1 MSQITLDSG
10 SNKKWMVMLG
20 VGMVAVVAAVWWTR
34 QPQAS
39 DRVQDVTP
47 GTSTALQA
55 SAQIEADKMANSPEA
70 AAMVAQQKEA
80 AKVLENQPDMK
91 PIIGPV
97 KERPPYVSQMEW
109 AMLQGVAQQQTDPD
123 KELTRMVN
131 FLRFTKQ
138 MELWEAMPKT
148 PENAAKRQAL
158 AAQLVDDLPSR
169 VTTGEL
175 DLKDAQ
181 GKLTAFLAEAVSDPN
196 VRRQREETESKRLQA
211 ASEAYKATEMAAQA
225 QRH

>member
-20 VGMVAVVAAVWWTR
+20 VGMAVVVAAVWWSR

-39 DRVQDVTP
+39 DRVQEAAPSTP
-47 GTSTALQA
+47 VQN
-55 SAQIEADKMANSPEA
+55 SAQAEAEKMAHSPEA

-80 AKVLENQPDMK
+80 AKVLENQPEMK

-109 AMLQGVAQQQTDPD
+109 AMLQGVAQQQNDPD

-131 FLRFTKQ
+131 FLRFSKQ
-138 MELWEAMPKT
+138 VELWEALPKT
-148 PENAAKRQAL
+148 PENAAKRQTL
-158 AAQLVDDLPSR
+158 AVQLVDDLPTR
-169 VTTGEL
+169 VINGEL

-181 GKLTAFLAEAVSDPN
+181 GKLAAFMADAVTDPN
-196 VRRQREETESKRLQA
+196 LRRQREETEVKHLLA
-211 ASEAYKATEMAAQA
+211 ANETYKANEKAAQ
-225 QRH
+225 H